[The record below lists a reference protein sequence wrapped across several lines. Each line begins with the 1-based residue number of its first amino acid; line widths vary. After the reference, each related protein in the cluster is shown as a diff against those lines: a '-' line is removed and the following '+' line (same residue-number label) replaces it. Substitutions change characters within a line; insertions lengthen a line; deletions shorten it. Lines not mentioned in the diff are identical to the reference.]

1 VTTGG
6 SPQLRLTEVRK
17 AYGSQVVIE
26 GLSLDIRRGELV
38 GVIGPNGAGKTTL
51 FGLIAGEHRPDS
63 GRVLLGTKDVSRFSA
78 SQRCRAGIARTF
90 QVPRPF
96 ADLSVFENALVGA
109 CFGAG
114 RTGVEAEELAASALS
129 KAGLLVRAN
138 QDASTLTLL
147 QRKQLEIARA
157 IATDPEV
164 ILLDEVAGGLTER
177 ETVRLV
183 ELVRSLND
191 GGVTVVWIEHL
202 VHALASVAG
211 RLIVLD
217 KGKIVCDGAARS
229 VMDNETVKAIYLGT
243 DADASP
249 TDR

>member
-1 VTTGG
+1 MSTEGA
-6 SPQLRLTEVRK
+6 PQLRLTSVSK
-17 AYGSQVVIE
+17 AYRSQVVID
-26 GLSLDIRRGELV
+26 GLSLDINQGELV

-51 FGLIAGEHRPDS
+51 FGLIAGEHSPDA
-63 GRVLLGTKDVSRFSA
+63 GQIFLGDKDVSRFTA

-109 CFGAG
+109 SFGG
-114 RTGVEAEELAASALS
+114 RKVGVEAEELAASALA
-129 KAGLLVRAN
+129 KAGILDRAN

-157 IATDPEV
+157 IATDPDV

-183 ELVRSLND
+183 ELVKSLND

-217 KGKIVCDGAARS
+217 KGKIVCDGTARS
-229 VMDNETVKAIYLGT
+229 VMEDEIVKEIYLGT
-243 DADASP
+243 NADASAA
-249 TDR
+249 DE